1 MPTDQ
6 TQTASSEPK
15 TKELQNMKYF
25 ITSLSLCA
33 ALAAHSSPTLAA
45 TPAQLQQAQERLNAE
60 QPVQALGLLEAA
72 HDPAT
77 ASTQEFFLLGVAAKQ
92 AGQLAR
98 SEGYFRSAL
107 QREPNA
113 GRIRLELAE
122 VLYRQGKLDD
132 SRAELVAVRA
142 MNPPEQVL
150 QNIDGFIAQV
160 DQARANPNAGPRGPQ
175 KNWNAYITAGFTS
188 DSNVNAGPD
197 TDTVFLYGLPFTLS
211 SGAQET
217 QDTAFFVRTGINHQ
231 TQLDNGIVWRSSTN
245 LSFSN
250 YFEADAYDTTSL
262 SVSSG
267 PSFKLSDQ
275 VGLSV
280 PITYN
285 VQRYNKQGSWYSQS
299 WGIAPR
305 LQYAAQDNL
314 QFYLDTS
321 LSHKRFNDNGDRD
334 LTAFTFNPSL
344 NFQPDENG
352 NIAVGLQYG
361 RENSGLDIYSNTV
374 RGAYIGYQHNF
385 REKGIRASITASYIS
400 TEFEGIQAAY
410 TEAREDVSRKLSAS
424 VTYTIPEMDG
434 LSLLGSVSYQDN
446 ESNLDINNYERTQF
460 SLSLTKQF

>member
-1 MPTDQ
+1 MKNFLT
-6 TQTASSEPK
+6 TA
-15 TKELQNMKYF
+15 
-25 ITSLSLCA
+25 SLCA
-33 ALAAHSSPTLAA
+33 VLSAHLPPAFAA
-45 TPAQLQQAQERLNAE
+45 TPEQMAQAQQFLSAE
-60 QPVQALGLLEAA
+60 QPAQALGLLQAA

-92 AGQLAR
+92 AGQLSR

-142 MNPPEQVL
+142 MNPPEQVR

-160 DQARANPNAGPRGPQ
+160 DQARANPNAGTRGPQ
-175 KNWNAYITAGFTS
+175 KNWSAYITAGFTS

-197 TDTVFLYGLPFTLS
+197 SDTVFLYGLPFTLS

-231 TQLDNGIVWRSSTN
+231 TQLDNGIVWRSSAN
-245 LSFSN
+245 LSFST
-250 YFEADAYDTTSL
+250 YAEASAYDTTSI
-262 SVSSG
+262 SASTG
-267 PSFKLSDQ
+267 PSFQFSDQ
-275 VGLSV
+275 IQLSV

-285 VQRYNKQGSWYSQS
+285 VQRYNEQGSWYSQS

-321 LSHKRFNDNGDRD
+321 LSRKRFNDNGDRD
-334 LTAFTFNPSL
+334 LTAFTFNPSF
-344 NFQPDENG
+344 NFQLSENG

-361 RENSGLDIYSNTV
+361 RENSGLDIYSNIV

-385 REKGIRASITASYIS
+385 REQGLRASITASYTS
-400 TEFEGIQAAY
+400 TQFEGIQAAY

-424 VTYTIPEMDG
+424 LTYTIPEMDG
-434 LSLLGSVSYQDN
+434 LSVLGSVSYQDN
-446 ESNLDINNYERTQF
+446 ESNLDINNYERTLF
-460 SLSLTKQF
+460 SLSLTQRF

>member
-1 MPTDQ
+1 MKCFFPALV
-6 TQTASSEPK
+6 ASTVLS
-15 TKELQNMKYF
+15 
-25 ITSLSLCA
+25 IVSL
-33 ALAAHSSPTLAA
+33 PVRAA
-45 TPAQLQQAQERLNAE
+45 TPEQLQQAQALLSAD
-60 QPVQALGLLEAA
+60 QPAQALGLLEAA
-72 HDPAT
+72 HDPST

-92 AGQLAR
+92 AGQLSR

-132 SRAELVAVRA
+132 SRAQLVAVRA
-142 MNPPEQVL
+142 MNPPEPVR

-175 KNWNAYITAGFTS
+175 KNWNAYITVGFTS

-197 TDTVFLYGLPFTLS
+197 TGTVFLYGLPFTLS
-211 SGAQET
+211 SAAQET
-217 QDTAFFVRTGINHQ
+217 QDTALFVRMGISHQ
-231 TQLDNGIVWRSSTN
+231 AQLDNGILWRSNAN
-245 LSFSN
+245 LSFTN

-267 PSFKLSDQ
+267 PNFKLSDQ

-285 VQRYNKQGSWYSQS
+285 VQRYNEQGSWYSQS

-305 LQYAAQDNL
+305 FQYAARDNL

-321 LSHKRFNDNGDRD
+321 LSRKRFNDNGDRD
-334 LTAFTFNPSL
+334 LTAFTFSPSL
-344 NFQPDENG
+344 NFQPNENG

-374 RGAYIGYQHNF
+374 RGAYLGYQHNF
-385 REKGIRASITASYIS
+385 REQGIRASITASYTS
-400 TEFEGIQAAY
+400 TEFDGIQAAY

-446 ESNLDINNYERTQF
+446 DSNLDINTYERTQF
-460 SLSLTKQF
+460 SMSLTKRF

>member
-1 MPTDQ
+1 
-6 TQTASSEPK
+6 
-15 TKELQNMKYF
+15 MKYF
-25 ITSLSLCA
+25 ITTVSLCA
-33 ALAAHSSPTLAA
+33 ALAAHSAPALAA
-45 TPAQLQQAQERLNAE
+45 TPEQLQQAQALLSAE
-60 QPVQALGLLEAA
+60 QPAQALGLLEAA

-92 AGQLAR
+92 AGLLAR
-98 SEGYFRSAL
+98 SEGYFRAAL

-122 VLYRQGKLDD
+122 VLYRRGKLDD

-142 MNPPEQVL
+142 MNPPEQVR

-175 KNWNAYITAGFTS
+175 KNWNAYITVGFTS

-197 TDTVFLYGLPFTLS
+197 SDTVFLYGLPFTLS
-211 SGAQET
+211 SAAQET
-217 QDTAFFVRTGINHQ
+217 QDTALFVRTGISHQ
-231 TQLDNGIVWRSSTN
+231 AQLDNGILWRSSAN
-245 LSFSN
+245 LSFTN
-250 YFEADAYDTTSL
+250 YFEADAYDTTSISL
-262 SVSSG
+262 SSG

-275 VGLSV
+275 LGLSV

-285 VQRYNKQGSWYSQS
+285 VQRYNEQGSWYSQS

-321 LSHKRFNDNGDRD
+321 ISRKRFNDNGDRD

-344 NFQPDENG
+344 NFQPNENG

-374 RGAYIGYQHNF
+374 RGAYLGYQHNF
-385 REKGIRASITASYIS
+385 REQGIRASITASYTS
-400 TEFEGIQAAY
+400 TEFDGIQAAY
-410 TEAREDVSRKLSAS
+410 TQAREDVSRKLSAS
-424 VTYTIPEMDG
+424 VTYAIPEMDD

-446 ESNLDINNYERTQF
+446 DSNLDINTYERTQF
-460 SLSLTKQF
+460 SLSLTKRF

>member
-1 MPTDQ
+1 MKRLLATL
-6 TQTASSEPK
+6 TAC
-15 TKELQNMKYF
+15 TAL
-25 ITSLSLCA
+25 TAVSLPA
-33 ALAAHSSPTLAA
+33 LAA
-45 TPAQLQQAQERLNAE
+45 TPTQMAQAQQLLSAE
-60 QPVQALGLLEAA
+60 QPAQALGLLEAA
-72 HDPAT
+72 HEPAT
-77 ASTQEFFLLGVAAKQ
+77 ASTQEFFLLGIAAKQ
-92 AGQLAR
+92 AGQLPR
-98 SEGYFRSAL
+98 SEGYFRAAL

-132 SRAELVAVRA
+132 SRTELVAVRA
-142 MNPPEQVL
+142 MNPPEQVR

-175 KNWNAYITAGFTS
+175 KNWSAYITAGFTS

-197 TDTVFLYGLPFTLS
+197 TGTVFLYGLPFTLS
-211 SGAQET
+211 SAAQET

-231 TQLDNGIVWRSSTN
+231 VQLDNGILWRSSAN

-250 YFEADAYDTTSL
+250 YFEASAYDTTSFFA
-262 SVSSG
+262 STG
-267 PSFKLSDQ
+267 PSFKPSNQL
-275 VGLSV
+275 GLSV

-285 VQRYNKQGSWYSQS
+285 VQRYNEQGSWYSQS

-321 LSHKRFNDNGDRD
+321 LSRKRFNDNGDRD

-344 NFQPDENG
+344 NFQPNENG

-361 RENSGLDIYSNTV
+361 REDSGLDIYSNTV
-374 RGAYIGYQHNF
+374 RGVYLGYQHNF
-385 REKGIRASITASYIS
+385 REQGIRASITASYTS
-400 TEFEGIQAAY
+400 TEFDGIQAAY
-410 TEAREDVSRKLSAS
+410 TEAREDVSRKISAS
-424 VTYTIPEMDG
+424 LAYTIPEMDG

-446 ESNLDINNYERTQF
+446 DSNLDINTYGRTQF
-460 SLSLTKQF
+460 SLSLTKRF

>member
-1 MPTDQ
+1 
-6 TQTASSEPK
+6 
-15 TKELQNMKYF
+15 MKYF
-25 ITSLSLCA
+25 LTTVSLCA
-33 ALAAHSSPTLAA
+33 ALAIHSSPTLAA
-45 TPAQLQQAQERLNAE
+45 TPEQLQQAQALLSAE
-60 QPVQALGLLEAA
+60 QPAQALGILEAA
-72 HDPAT
+72 HSPVT

-92 AGQLAR
+92 AGQHSR
-98 SEGYFRSAL
+98 SEGYFRAAL

-122 VLYRQGKLDD
+122 VLYHQGKLDD

-142 MNPPEQVL
+142 MNPPEQVR

-160 DQARANPNAGPRGPQ
+160 DQARANPNARPRGPQ
-175 KNWNAYITAGFTS
+175 KNWNAYITVGLTS

-197 TDTVFLYGLPFTLS
+197 TGTVFLYGLPFTLS
-211 SGAQET
+211 PAAQET
-217 QDTAFFVRTGINHQ
+217 QDTALFVRTGISHQ
-231 TQLDNGIVWRSSTN
+231 TQLDNGVLWRSSAN
-245 LSFSN
+245 LSFTN
-250 YFEADAYDTTSL
+250 YFEADAYDTTNL
-262 SVSSG
+262 SVSTG

-275 VGLSV
+275 LMLSV

-285 VQRYNKQGSWYSQS
+285 VQRYNEQGSWYSQS

-305 LQYAAQDNL
+305 FQYAAQDNL

-321 LSHKRFNDNGDRD
+321 LSRKRFNDNGDRD

-344 NFQPDENG
+344 NFQPNENG

-361 RENSGLDIYSNTV
+361 RENSGLDIYSNDV
-374 RGAYIGYQHNF
+374 RGVYIGYQHVF
-385 REKGIRASITASYIS
+385 REQGIRASITASYIS
-400 TEFEGIQAAY
+400 TEFDGIQAAY

-446 ESNLDINNYERTQF
+446 ESNLEINNYERTNL
-460 SLSLTKQF
+460 SLSLTKRF

>member
-1 MPTDQ
+1 
-6 TQTASSEPK
+6 
-15 TKELQNMKYF
+15 MKYF
-25 ITSLSLCA
+25 FTTLSLCA
-33 ALAAHSSPTLAA
+33 ALTANSSTTLAA
-45 TPAQLQQAQERLNAE
+45 TPEQLEQAKTLLSAE
-60 QPVQALGLLEAA
+60 QPAQALGLLEVA
-72 HDPAT
+72 HDPAI

-98 SEGYFRSAL
+98 SEGYFRAAL

-122 VLYRQGKLDD
+122 VLYRQGKLDE
-132 SRAELVAVRA
+132 SRVELVAVRA
-142 MNPPEQVL
+142 MNPPEQVR

-175 KNWNAYITAGFTS
+175 KNWNAYITVGFTS
-188 DSNVNAGPD
+188 DGNVNAGPD
-197 TDTVFLYGLPFTLS
+197 SDTVFLYGLPFTLS
-211 SGAQET
+211 SATQET
-217 QDTAFFVRTGINHQ
+217 QDTALFVRTGISHQ
-231 TQLDNGIVWRSSTN
+231 AQLDNGILWRSSAN
-245 LSFSN
+245 LSFTN

-267 PSFKLSDQ
+267 PSFKLSDE

-285 VQRYNKQGSWYSQS
+285 VQRYNEQGSWYSQS

-305 LQYAAQDNL
+305 LQYAVQDNL

-321 LSHKRFNDNGDRD
+321 LSRKRFNDNGDRD

-344 NFQPDENG
+344 NFQPNENG

-361 RENSGLDIYSNTV
+361 RENSGLNIYSNTV
-374 RGAYIGYQHNF
+374 RGAYLGYQHIF
-385 REKGIRASITASYIS
+385 REQGIRASITTSYTS
-400 TEFEGIQAAY
+400 TDFDGIQAAY
-410 TEAREDVSRKLSAS
+410 TEVREDVSRKLSAS
-424 VTYTIPEMDG
+424 VNYSIPEMDG

-446 ESNLDINNYERTQF
+446 DSNLDINTYERTQF
-460 SLSLTKQF
+460 SLSLTKRF

>member
-1 MPTDQ
+1 
-6 TQTASSEPK
+6 
-15 TKELQNMKYF
+15 MKYF
-25 ITSLSLCA
+25 INTVSLCA
-33 ALAAHSSPTLAA
+33 TLAAHSSPSLAA
-45 TPAQLQQAQERLNAE
+45 TPEQLQQAQALLSAE
-60 QPVQALGLLEAA
+60 EPAQALGLLEAA

-92 AGQLAR
+92 AGQLSR

-122 VLYRQGKLDD
+122 VLYHQGKLDD

-142 MNPPEQVL
+142 MNPPEQVR

-160 DQARANPNAGPRGPQ
+160 DQARENPNAGPRGPQ
-175 KNWNAYITAGFTS
+175 KNWNAYITVGFSS

-197 TDTVFLYGLPFTLS
+197 SDTVFLYGLPFDLS
-211 SGAQET
+211 SDAQEM
-217 QDTAFFVRTGINHQ
+217 QDAALFVRTGVSHQ
-231 TQLDNGIVWRSSTN
+231 AQLDNGILWRSSAN
-245 LSFSN
+245 LSFTN

-262 SVSSG
+262 SLSSG

-275 VGLSV
+275 LGLSV
-280 PITYN
+280 PFTYN
-285 VQRYNKQGSWYSQS
+285 VQRYNERGSWYSQS

-305 LQYAAQDNL
+305 FQYAAQENL

-321 LSHKRFNDNGDRD
+321 ISRKRFNDNGDRD

-344 NFQPDENG
+344 NFQPIEDG

-374 RGAYIGYQHNF
+374 HGAYLGYQHNF
-385 REKGIRASITASYIS
+385 RDQGIRASITASYTS
-400 TEFEGIQAAY
+400 TEFDGIQAAY

-424 VTYTIPEMDG
+424 VTYIIPEMDG
-434 LSLLGSVSYQDN
+434 LLLLGSVSYQDN
-446 ESNLDINNYERTQF
+446 DSNLDINTYERTQF
-460 SLSLTKQF
+460 SMSLTKRF